1 MALADP
7 QSVTIGG
14 VANSLPRTGA
24 GIDNAVYTKD
34 DHTVRLRVTHS
45 PGKTR
50 TRRSVRLDFSKIAAD
65 PLLAGVNREASMSAF
80 VNIDVPNVGLTVTE
94 QKDVVAGLVAALTA
108 SSNAL
113 LIKIIGGE
121 S

>member
-14 VANSLPRTGA
+14 VANSLPRTGS
-24 GIDNAVYTKD
+24 GDNHGQFTKD
-34 DHTVRLRVTHS
+34 DRTVTLKVTHN
-45 PGKTR
+45 PNKTR
-50 TRRSVRLDFSKIAAD
+50 ARRSVRLDFSKIAAD
-65 PLLAGVNREASMSAF
+65 PLLAGVNREASMTAF
-80 VNIDVPNVGLTVTE
+80 VNIDVPLVGLTLTE
-94 QKDVVAGLVAALTA
+94 QKDVVKGLIAALTA
-108 SSNAL
+108 SSDAL

>member
-14 VANSLPRTGA
+14 VANSLPRTGS
-24 GIDNAVYTKD
+24 GDNHGTFTKD
-34 DHTVRLRVTHS
+34 DRTVTLKVTHQ

-80 VNIDVPNVGLTVTE
+80 VNIDVPLVGLSVTE
-94 QKDVVAGLVAALTA
+94 QKDVVKALLSALTA
-108 SSNAL
+108 STDAL

>member
-14 VANSLPRTGA
+14 VANSLPRTGS
-24 GIDNAVYTKD
+24 GIDTAVYTKD
-34 DHTVRLRVTHS
+34 DHTVKLRVTHL
-45 PGKTR
+45 PGKVR
-50 TRRSVRLDFSKIAAD
+50 TRHNVRLDFGKIAAD
-65 PLLAGVNREASMSAF
+65 PLLAGVNREASMSVF
-80 VNIDVPNVGLTVTE
+80 FNIDVPNVGLTVTE
-94 QKDVVAGLVAALTA
+94 QKDVAKGLIAALTA
-108 SSNAL
+108 STDAL

>member
-14 VANSLPRTGA
+14 VANSLPRTGS
-24 GIDNAVYTKD
+24 GVDTAVYTKD
-34 DHTVRLRVTHS
+34 DRTVRLRVTHN

-50 TRRSVRLDFSKIAAD
+50 THRSVRLDFSKIAAD

-80 VNIDVPNVGLTVTE
+80 VNIDVPLVGLTVTE
-94 QKDVVAGLVAALTA
+94 QKDVVKGLIAALTA
-108 SSNAL
+108 STDAL

>member
-1 MALADP
+1 MAIADP

-14 VANSLPRTGA
+14 VANSLPRTGS
-24 GIDNAVYTKD
+24 GDNHGVFTKD
-34 DHTVRLRVTHS
+34 DRTVALKVTHS
-45 PGKTR
+45 PNKTR
-50 TRRSVRLDFSKIAAD
+50 VRRSVRLDFSKIAAD

-80 VNIDVPNVGLTVTE
+80 VNIDAPLVGLTVTE
-94 QKDVVAGLVAALTA
+94 QKDVVKGLIAALTA
-108 SSNAL
+108 STDAL